1 MDLDLPQLKQEEVL
15 SLIVS
20 QLAEYG
26 FNELAQVVADQTHTQ
41 TTIAPSSRLSEL
53 LYTARYESEE
63 LEPTDL
69 SKIGNTGSMGNDD
82 DDDGDE
88 TGSGLTRL
96 NMETDPKPT
105 GRSAPAFNPIY
116 STTHKDAVTCTAF
129 SRDGRYCATGS
140 ADTSLKVLD
149 VFKMKLPNDDI
160 HPVIRT
166 LYDHTSPVT
175 DLDFHPNGLV
185 LAAASDTAVKL
196 YDLSKPNVKR
206 SFRYLQDTHNINAV
220 SFHPSG
226 DFLLVATEAETI
238 KIYDVKTLQC
248 FSPKTFQ
255 QPPLPPGGAASVDS
269 HVNIGP
275 HRAGINDI
283 QYGHSGSV
291 FLTGSKD
298 GTIKI
303 WDAVAGR
310 VTRTIENAH
319 GGQPVTTVQ
328 LSKSGR
334 YILSGGL
341 DSNRQLWDIG
351 SGKLIH
357 SFQGAAQQT
366 ERQST
371 CFSWNED
378 IVFSTDEA
386 NQSIVLWDSRTAA
399 LLKRIPVEG
408 GPAARIRSLS
418 ASPSENGFVTGSQDF
433 RVRYWTTPAVMDKFR
448 SSLHA

>member
-26 FNELAQVVADQTHTQ
+26 FNE
-41 TTIAPSSRLSEL
+41 TTLAPSSRLSEL

-69 SKIGNTGSMGNDD
+69 SKTENTGSMGNDD

-88 TGSGLTRL
+88 TGSGFTRL
-96 NMETDPKPT
+96 NMETDPKPA
-105 GRSAPAFNPIY
+105 GRSAPPFNPIY

-129 SRDGRYCATGS
+129 SKDGRYCATGS

-149 VFKMKLPNDDI
+149 VFKMKLPNDDV

-166 LYDHTSPVT
+166 LYDHTSPVV

-206 SFRYLQDTHNINAV
+206 SFRYLQDTHTINAV

-275 HRAGINDI
+275 HRGGINDI

-291 FLTGSKD
+291 FLTASKD

-319 GGQPVTTVQ
+319 GGQSVTTVQ

-341 DSNRQLWDIG
+341 DSNRHLWDIG

-371 CFSWNED
+371 CFNWNED
-378 IVFSTDEA
+378 LVFSTDEV
-386 NQSIVLWDSRTAA
+386 NQSIVLWDTRTAA

-408 GPAARIRSLS
+408 GPAAKIRSLT

-448 SSLHA
+448 SNLHS